1 MRKPILY
8 IYIFLLCSKTL
19 TAQKENQLIYKGN
32 EAYKEQKFDKAITAY
47 QKALQQSPRNA
58 TATFNLG
65 NAMYRTKKNE
75 EAARYFDAA
84 IANSTDIKKQGDGWY
99 NKGVMLTSEKKLQE
113 SIDAYKTTLRL
124 NPMDTLAREN
134 LQRALNELK
143 KQQQQQKKDQQ
154 QNKKQEQRKQQSKLT
169 KQQVMQLLQAMQ
181 EQERMLQ
188 QKMQKSKVPVP
199 GQPDKDW

>member
-1 MRKPILY
+1 
-8 IYIFLLCSKTL
+8 SKTL
-19 TAQKENQLIYKGN
+19 TAQKENQFIYKGN
-32 EAYKEQKFDKAITAY
+32 EAYKEQKFEKAITAY

-75 EAARYFDAA
+75 EAVRYFDAA
-84 IANSTDIKKQGDGWY
+84 IANSTDFKKQGDGWY
-99 NKGVMLTSEKKLQE
+99 NKGVMLTAEKKLQE

-154 QNKKQEQRKQQSKLT
+154 QNKNRSKRNSKANSPNSRSCNCSRQCRSRKGCCNK
-169 KQQVMQLLQAMQ
+169 KC
-181 EQERMLQ
+181 RN
-188 QKMQKSKVPVP
+188 QKCLFPASRIKTGSSFRNFKIMF
-199 GQPDKDW
+199 

>member
-1 MRKPILY
+1 MRKITLC
-8 IYIFLLCSKTL
+8 IAVFLFFSKTL
-19 TAQKENQLIYKGN
+19 TAQKENQFIYKGN

-47 QKALQQSPRNA
+47 QKALQQSPRNS
-58 TATFNLG
+58 TAAFNLG

-84 IANSTDIKKQGDGWY
+84 IDNSTDIKKQGDGWY
-99 NKGVMLTSEKKLQE
+99 NKGVMLTAEKKLQE

-154 QNKKQEQRKQQSKLT
+154 QNKKQEQKKQQSKLT